1 MMWSFT
7 GNKWLDYWT
16 RKAMNFQGELDG
28 FACTN
33 ILTEKEI
40 EFLKKQFKKL
50 NSFNLSVHRRIIKEN
65 KKKKK
70 LQHE

>member
-50 NSFNLSVHRRIIKEN
+50 NNFNLSVHRRMTKEN
-65 KKKKK
+65 KKKNK